1 MRSSLRH
8 WLAFAAAALPARA
21 DFTSSLCPGVPLSAD
36 DFAVTELF
44 DKQGAGQAARDSAL
58 SEPVHMDVR
67 VVNDESGKYDHSD
80 IVFVQRTGD
89 MKWYDGA
96 AKAVKLMGHIDVH
109 SGPGSQGDNGLMGVA
124 LDPAFEANRYLYAWY
139 SPAQTVYPNLQP
151 GGQNR
156 QLRLSRFTVKSDYAL
171 DMASEKILINI
182 LGNRTDNWN
191 SGGPMQFDAYGD
203 LWVAVGTNGSD
214 VDPAACDLGGNV
226 LSPTDSLQSAEW
238 GASDTHSLRGGFFRI
253 HPDSSPKGYS
263 IPMGNFGEYWADQYA
278 MQGLFSLSSQY
289 RDTSKVLP
297 EVYVKGE
304 RSNFSVAVHPSK
316 RWLAWGSSNYG
327 SSFDE
332 FNIVSHPAFAGFP
345 YFHGD
350 NLRVC
355 DNGKN
360 ANAPL
365 NTSPLN
371 SGITDL
377 PPAVPGAI
385 NGLTNVAIGGPI
397 YAFDPSL
404 DNDFKFPPHFDDT
417 WLMAGFDG
425 GLWGVK
431 VDSTGSVPHA
441 EGAPVKL
448 DGEGIFKHL
457 PIRNFIQGMYGK
469 DGALYILNYDGA
481 PYQSGVNPGAFRVT
495 YKGACR
501 VPVAAKRMRPTL
513 PDIRIDPMG
522 IAVTESGPHV
532 VSLYD
537 LDGRRVWSDQGIG
550 SRTYRLGDIRSHG
563 GIRAGIY
570 LALVR
575 TPNGEY
581 SRPISLF

>member
-1 MRSSLRH
+1 MWSFLRL
-8 WLAFAAAALPARA
+8 WLVLVAAAFSARA
-21 DFTSSLCPGVPLSAD
+21 DFTSSSCPGVQLSAD
-36 DFAVTELF
+36 DFVATELF
-44 DKQGAGQAARDSAL
+44 NKQGAEQAARDSTL

-67 VVNDESGKYDHSD
+67 VVNDASGKYDHSD

-89 MKWYDGA
+89 MKWFDGA
-96 AKAVKLMGHIDVH
+96 AKTVTLMGHIDVH

-124 LDPAFEANRYLYAWY
+124 LDPAFETDHYLYAWY
-139 SPAQTVYPNLQP
+139 SPVETVYPNLQP

-156 QLRLSRFTVKSDYAL
+156 QLRLSRFTVKSDHTL

-203 LWVAVGTNGSD
+203 LWVAVGTNGTD
-214 VDPAACDLGGNV
+214 VDAVSCDAGGNV
-226 LSPTDSLQSAEW
+226 LSPTDSVQSAEW
-238 GASDTHSLRGGFFRI
+238 GASNTHSLRGGFFRI
-253 HPDSSPKGYS
+253 HPDDSPKGYS
-263 IPMGNFGEYWADQYA
+263 IPKGNFGEYWADQFEK
-278 MQGLFSLSSQY
+278 QGDTALAAQY

-304 RSNFSVAVHPSK
+304 RSNFSIAVHPTK
-316 RWLAWGSSNYG
+316 RWLAWGSSNAG
-327 SSFDE
+327 STFDE
-332 FNIVSHPAFAGFP
+332 FNIASHPIFGGFP

-350 NLRVC
+350 NIAIC
-355 DNGKN
+355 NHGKI
-360 ANAPL
+360 ADKPV

-371 SGITDL
+371 SGVKDL

-385 NGLTNVAIGGPI
+385 NGLTNIAIGGPI
-397 YAFDPSL
+397 YVFDPSL
-404 DNDFKFPPHFDDT
+404 NNDFKFPPHFDDT

-425 GLWGVK
+425 GLWGVS
-431 VDSTGSVPHA
+431 VDSSGSVPQT
-441 EGAPVKL
+441 EGAPIKL
-448 DGEGIFKHL
+448 DGDGIFKNL
-457 PIRNFIQGMYGK
+457 PVRNFIQGMYGK

-501 VPVAAKRMRPTL
+501 VPVAAKRMRPSL
-513 PDIRIDPMG
+513 PNIRIDPMG
-522 IAVTESGPHV
+522 IAITESGSHV

-550 SRTYRLGDIRSHG
+550 SRTYRFGDIRSRG
-563 GIRAGIY
+563 GMRAGIY
-570 LALVR
+570 LAQVR

-581 SRPISLF
+581 SRPVSLF